1 MIHINTAR
9 TLTAIK
15 DTQENQDGSRPMH
28 VGVYMLINELCI
40 LALNGNQENQNGGT
54 RPMHV
59 EVYMSMN
66 VNFHPEAQR
75 FLPSLWDGSAEGAAA
90 PQRASITK
98 RLRIGVLPKLE
109 P

>member
-1 MIHINTAR
+1 
-9 TLTAIK
+9 
-15 DTQENQDGSRPMH
+15 MH

-75 FLPSLWDGSAEGAAA
+75 FLPSLWDGSAEGSAAL
-90 PQRASITK
+90 PLEYEDLQGPPSRNAS
-98 RLRIGVLPKLE
+98 G
-109 P
+109 

>member
-1 MIHINTAR
+1 MAAPRGAR
-9 TLTAIK
+9 A
-15 DTQENQDGSRPMH
+15 
-28 VGVYMLINELCI
+28 
-40 LALNGNQENQNGGT
+40 NGGT
-54 RPMHV
+54 GSDDVDDGDDEDDEHWSRQRHDLDDNDDD
-59 EVYMSMN
+59 EDDD
-66 VNFHPEAQR
+66 EAQR